1 MGEGGAVG
9 RGRGEGEGRGKGEAG
24 ETGEVGGSGCG
35 GIETGAGCVCVWE
48 EGGGVCEGWM
58 CCDIH
63 IRACMMHRVTYICTH
78 AYIQT

>member
-35 GIETGAGCVCVWE
+35 GIETGAGGVCVWR
-48 EGGGVCEGWM
+48 GRGVGM
-58 CCDIH
+58 
-63 IRACMMHRVTYICTH
+63 RVCGCVEIYIYVH
-78 AYIQT
+78 S